1 MNHQRQRAKVV
12 MALNEP
18 MAESLSHSDSS
29 KKRGAGL
36 LLVSFSLQGLH
47 PRILLLLRS
56 ATSGHP
62 FTWGLP
68 GGNLD
73 EADDDAGDA
82 GRSSSSSLS
91 VSFAAALRET
101 SEEIGAVPPSAAT
114 ELANGTALARGG
126 MVTHRGKRL
135 QKKYVVFAVK
145 CDDEETSKWTPTLND
160 EHTAFGWF
168 DAADVAQA
176 ANNGTEIQ
184 GRRLHPVV
192 TALFVQHKPL
202 DLLRVEVEQ
211 RETVA
216 V

>member
-1 MNHQRQRAKVV
+1 

-73 EADDDAGDA
+73 EADDAGGDA
-82 GRSSSSSLS
+82 GRSSSSSLSASSSLS

-101 SEEIGAVPPSAAT
+101 KEEIGAVPPSAAT

>member
-1 MNHQRQRAKVV
+1 M
-12 MALNEP
+12 
-18 MAESLSHSDSS
+18 
-29 KKRGAGL
+29 
-36 LLVSFSLQGLH
+36 
-47 PRILLLLRS
+47 
-56 ATSGHP
+56 
-62 FTWGLP
+62 
-68 GGNLD
+68 
-73 EADDDAGDA
+73 
-82 GRSSSSSLS
+82 
-91 VSFAAALRET
+91 SFAAALRET
-101 SEEIGAVPPSAAT
+101 KEEIGAVPPSAAT

>member
-1 MNHQRQRAKVV
+1 

-62 FTWGLP
+62 FTWGLS

-73 EADDDAGDA
+73 EADDAGGDA
-82 GRSSSSSLS
+82 GRLDHNRSSSSSLSASSSLS

-101 SEEIGAVPPSAAT
+101 AEEIGAVPPSAAT